1 VVSGNNVYN
10 RIGFN
15 IFKEEKFKGE
25 IVFNNWKFED
35 KRPDEKITVTIKRHP
50 IVLLKGLLMVLVVL
64 GVMITVA
71 YYYKLSMITFWDI
84 LIGLLIIAGI
94 LYYNLYLWYND
105 LYVLTDQRLIDVD
118 QHSLFSRSV
127 TSTALDQI
135 QEVKVDIKGPLESI
149 LGYGKVMIHTSGPHE
164 NLVLEVTPK
173 PFIVQNTINQAFHDY
188 RDKVGITRHGNISEA
203 KNIINQ
209 EEIKDKS

>member
-1 VVSGNNVYN
+1 
-10 RIGFN
+10 
-15 IFKEEKFKGE
+15 
-25 IVFNNWKFED
+25 VFNNWKFED